1 MGSMI
6 KKIKELREQTGVG
19 VMAAK
24 KVLSETDGDIK
35 KAKELLVEKG
45 FEKAEK
51 KADREAKAGV
61 VYAYIHTN
69 GRVGAMVELNCETDF
84 VGRNKEF
91 KRLAKEIAMQVTSM
105 EPESVE
111 ELLKQKYIRD
121 GEKTIKVL
129 LAEQVNKLGE
139 NIQIGRFVRYELGE

>member
-1 MGSMI
+1 
-6 KKIKELREQTGVG
+6 
-19 VMAAK
+19 MAAK